1 MSKIKTLY
9 TRFLDYTGLE
19 IVISYFKKRFAHIE
33 KTKAD
38 KKELLNKVSI
48 TEFNILQ
55 KQCNDLEEYVKAI
68 TELVDCQHPCRV
80 SDFSNDF
87 NFNEDYS
94 TPIING
100 IFSDDFNLDF
110 KTVPMLKNSIIDYKK
125 DFKKDFNND
134 YNADFNQN
142 LKTRYISIKCSNND
156 YNKDFSI

>member
-1 MSKIKTLY
+1 MSKIKTIY

-55 KQCNDLEEYVKAI
+55 KQCNDLEEYVKTI
-68 TELVDCQHPCRV
+68 TELVNYQHPCHV

-87 NFNEDYS
+87 NFNIDDS
-94 TPIING
+94 KKDTNG
-100 IFSDDFNLDF
+100 IFNNDFNLDF
-110 KTVPMLKNSIIDYKK
+110 KTVSTYKSSIIDYKK
-125 DFKKDFNND
+125 DFNND
-134 YNADFNQN
+134 YNTDFNQK
-142 LKTRYISIKCSNND
+142 LKTCYTSTKCSSND
-156 YNKDFSI
+156 YNKDFTV